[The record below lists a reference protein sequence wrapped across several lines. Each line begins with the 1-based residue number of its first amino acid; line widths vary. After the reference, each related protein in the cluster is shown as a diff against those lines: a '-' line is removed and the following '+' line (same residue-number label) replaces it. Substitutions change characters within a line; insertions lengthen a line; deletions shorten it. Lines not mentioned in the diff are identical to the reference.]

1 MGGNTCYSIKG
12 FSPGLSDSVSN
23 HPESPESQGECRAT
37 EKESFSSETTRL
49 SSTTQMS
56 GSLSPTWT
64 NTSHLSSWTNASSS
78 RRSSTSTSSGRSS
91 LATSSKK
98 KKEISHDGVGLRYED
113 MVN

>member
-37 EKESFSSETTRL
+37 KKESFSSETTRL

-64 NTSHLSSWTNASSS
+64 NTSSS
-78 RRSSTSTSSGRSS
+78 RRSSTSTSFGRSS

-98 KKEISHDGVGLRYED
+98 KKEISHDGVGLRYKD